1 MTVPF
6 NPLTAPPQRV
16 GSRQRTDLTPQ
27 QLDALLM
34 LDVVE
39 AAALVRVSTAKMRAE
54 IKSGRLVAENFGT
67 PTRPLYRIHRTQLD
81 AWRAKCATVQATK

>member
-1 MTVPF
+1 MTAPL

-39 AAALVRVSTAKMRAE
+39 AAALMRMSGAKIRAE
-54 IKSGRLVAENFGT
+54 MKAGRLIAENFGT
-67 PTRPLYRIHRTQLD
+67 ATRPLYRIHRAQLD
-81 AWRAKCATVQATK
+81 AWRAAARTATEGK